1 MRDPSNSLPLAT
13 DRLVLRAYR
22 PADWRAVHRFNTK
35 PAWYRY
41 LPIEPQTPATTKAFI
56 RDCLEDENR
65 SPRRRFI
72 LAVTLGQAGTVI
84 GGIRIEI
91 MSLANRTGSLGYTID
106 PAHWGR
112 GYATE
117 ATRRLVAF
125 GFDDLRLN
133 RIEATCHPDNLG
145 SVRVL
150 EKLGMGR
157 EGYMRQHLRVRGRWL
172 DGLLYSVLADEFDP
186 LPG

>member
-91 MSLANRTGSLGYTID
+91 MSIANRTGSLGYTVD

-172 DGLLYSVLADEFDP
+172 DGLLYAVLADEFDA